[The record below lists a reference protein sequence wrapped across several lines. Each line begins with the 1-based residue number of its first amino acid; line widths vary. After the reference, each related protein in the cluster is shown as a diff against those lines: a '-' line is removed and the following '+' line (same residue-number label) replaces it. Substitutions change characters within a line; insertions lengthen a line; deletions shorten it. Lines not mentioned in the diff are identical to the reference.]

1 MEDNLTMNDKTCINT
16 DKKEIFDGESFVNEK
31 GKSHKGSTV
40 LYYINECN
48 DKKKEMEKLYEDMKD
63 AHIKLAYDI
72 KEKKF
77 DYKEIKIGQK
87 NYNKINDIGNNEIP
101 RDKYVDGFITFFEEL
116 EEKIENNYNKKVN
129 FELNLDILGDKD
141 LKLKCLYTLII
152 KEGEGDKE
160 KKSLTNFKDFDI
172 LNNGPSEGFDYLLYL
187 LNHHYF
193 E

>member
-1 MEDNLTMNDKTCINT
+1 MNDKTCINT
-16 DKKEIFDGESFVNEK
+16 DKKELLFDEESFINEK

-40 LYYINECN
+40 LYYINEYN

-187 LNHHYF
+187 LNHYF